1 MFVTV
6 IEIIIGLFVGIILGI
21 TGLAATSIILLIM
34 SLLKIGDYKTIL
46 GSVLFIQLFPITIGS
61 VYQFYKAKKID
72 FQLGFILL
80 ISVVIGSIIG
90 SKLVLNKEN
99 PLSEKIIDYITSAV
113 GFIIGISFLISGYY
127 K

>member
-61 VYQFYKAKKID
+61 IYQFYKAKKID

>member
-6 IEIIIGLFVGIILGI
+6 TEIIIGLFVGIILGI

-34 SLLKIGDYKTIL
+34 SLLKIGDYKTNL

-61 VYQFYKAKKID
+61 IYEFYKAKKID
-72 FQLGFILL
+72 FQLSIILL
-80 ISVVIGSIIG
+80 ISVVIGSMIG
-90 SKLVLNKEN
+90 SKIVLNKEN

>member
-34 SLLKIGDYKTIL
+34 SLLKIGDYKTNL

-61 VYQFYKAKKID
+61 IYEFYKAKKID
-72 FQLGFILL
+72 FQLSIILL
-80 ISVVIGSIIG
+80 ISVVIGSMIG
-90 SKLVLNKEN
+90 SKIVLNKEN

>member
-1 MFVTV
+1 MFITI
-6 IEIIIGLFVGIILGI
+6 IEITIGLIVGIILGI

-34 SLLKIGDYKTIL
+34 SLLKIGNYKTNL

-61 VYQFYKAKKID
+61 IYEFYKVKKID
-72 FQLGFILL
+72 FQLSIILL
-80 ISVVIGSIIG
+80 FSVMFGSMIG

-113 GFIIGISFLISGYY
+113 GFIIGISFFISGYY